1 MRRILFSC
9 VGSTDPVR
17 GLRDGSMLH
26 IMRHYR
32 PDKVVLYLSAE
43 IREKDAKDHRFQRAF
58 DDFEQRVPDYR
69 PEIVRIESDIRDVSD
84 FDCFYDE
91 FGKYIREL
99 QTAEPDAEILLN
111 LSSGSVQMK
120 MTLALLSADLRFRT
134 RGIQVKTPEKAA
146 SKAQRTTDKG
156 YDLEAEIEL
165 NEDFE
170 TDAPNRCEEPRLFM
184 VQRETEKNQIRA
196 LLDAYNYEA
205 ISMMKPLLPSESMTL
220 IHFLQMRAEYRYAEA
235 EETAKLLGRTLPFK
249 LYPIGKDLHASKRIR
264 KEYREVSEY
273 LLCLKLLQKN
283 GKLTDLV
290 IRLNPLILRLQKAYL
305 KSCCDFDCEEII
317 DHSNGHEYIC
327 PQKICA
333 YSAELAQHLSDA
345 ERRDI
350 NLSFCMRLIAY
361 FGKNETEEGKL
372 FHKLSKLNQ
381 KHRNTSAHTLNNIT
395 EEDIKESMGISSKI
409 LIEKLEK
416 LLKTI
421 YGDLCAPKLFDI
433 YDTCNAYIYQMI

>member
-1 MRRILFSC
+1 MKRILFSC

-184 VQRETEKNQIRA
+184 VQR
-196 LLDAYNYEA
+196 
-205 ISMMKPLLPSESMTL
+205 
-220 IHFLQMRAEYRYAEA
+220 
-235 EETAKLLGRTLPFK
+235 
-249 LYPIGKDLHASKRIR
+249 
-264 KEYREVSEY
+264 
-273 LLCLKLLQKN
+273 
-283 GKLTDLV
+283 
-290 IRLNPLILRLQKAYL
+290 
-305 KSCCDFDCEEII
+305 
-317 DHSNGHEYIC
+317 
-327 PQKICA
+327 
-333 YSAELAQHLSDA
+333 
-345 ERRDI
+345 
-350 NLSFCMRLIAY
+350 
-361 FGKNETEEGKL
+361 
-372 FHKLSKLNQ
+372 
-381 KHRNTSAHTLNNIT
+381 
-395 EEDIKESMGISSKI
+395 
-409 LIEKLEK
+409 
-416 LLKTI
+416 
-421 YGDLCAPKLFDI
+421 
-433 YDTCNAYIYQMI
+433 